1 MLNLLAGTK
10 QIRFIVIMDNS
21 AASPKTPNIFPILLV
36 NFIGTLGY
44 SILLPFLV
52 ILVTKFEGNELIYGI
67 MGATYSC
74 FQFVGAP
81 ILGRWSDR
89 IGRRK
94 VLLLSQG
101 GTFLAWVLFLIALFL
116 PIDEIFTVGA
126 AIITLPLAVLFLARA
141 LDGITGGNV
150 SVANAYLADISTDET
165 RQTNFGRMGAASH
178 LGFVAGPIIAG
189 LLGATVYEEVPPVI
203 ASMLISFTAILV
215 IAFRLPESK
224 TTLLKKPAD
233 PKKSTRKILGQEH
246 KECHKMKGEEKH
258 GFRQVLSLPHIPFI
272 LTFYFLIILA
282 FNFYYVSFPMFALQD
297 LSWDTLELGIYF
309 SVFGGV
315 LVITESVILPRLAK
329 SYSEEKLIPTGFV
342 SMVGGFALFMSGD
355 PILVYVGAVF
365 LGLGN
370 SITWPS
376 FLSLVAR
383 SAGKK
388 YQGAVQGAASSMG
401 SLAAIIG
408 LITGGFLYS
417 QLSEMAFVIP
427 ASMMVGLFFL
437 AFRFQKIKRHCDA
450 LEKEEATEAPQPD

>member
-1 MLNLLAGTK
+1 
-10 QIRFIVIMDNS
+10 MD
-21 AASPKTPNIFPILLV
+21 AAQSTPAKPSIFPILLV

-52 ILVTKFEGNELIYGI
+52 ILVTKFEGNELVYGI
-67 MGATYSC
+67 LGATYSV

-81 ILGRWSDR
+81 LLGRWSDR

-101 GTFLAWVLFLIALFL
+101 GTFLAWILFLIALLL
-116 PIDEIFTVGA
+116 PIEQIASVGTV
-126 AIITLPLAVLFLARA
+126 IITLPLAILFLARA

-165 RQTNFGRMGAASH
+165 RQANFGRMGAAAH

-189 LLGATVYEEVPPVI
+189 LLGATALEEIPPVL

-224 TTLLKKPAD
+224 ATLLKKPAD

-246 KECHKMKGEEKH
+246 KECHKMKGEEEH
-258 GFRQVLSLPHIPFI
+258 GFRKILSLPGIPFI
-272 LTFYFLIILA
+272 LAFYFLIILA
-282 FNFYYVSFPMFALQD
+282 FNFYYVSFPMFAIKT
-297 LSWDTLELGIYF
+297 LSWDTLQLGIYF

-315 LVITESVILPRLAK
+315 LVCTETFILARLAK
-329 SYSEEKLIPTGFV
+329 RFSEIKLIPMGFI
-342 SMVGGFALFMSGD
+342 SMVAGFGLFMTGD
-355 PILVYVGAVF
+355 PVLVYVGAVF

-408 LITGGFLYS
+408 LITGGFLFS
-417 QLSEMAFVIP
+417 QMDSWAFAVP
-427 ASMMVGLFFL
+427 AGMMVLLFFL
-437 AFRFQKIKRHCDA
+437 AFRFRSFKFNG
-450 LEKEEATEAPQPD
+450 E